1 MEHVP
6 LRWAWG
12 VCKTEKMLK
21 KSPSTKKLQQVFDQN
36 QSYKTTCSKEQ
47 TLPENFSGSTT
58 DKNFLMTVLCV

>member
-21 KSPSTKKLQQVFDQN
+21 KSPSTKKLQQVFDQK